1 MTPRSTS
8 PRWYSDDKMTSLA
21 LHDHV
26 RGALRALGMVPDTD
40 PLLSPFIVIDVDRLT
55 RSEVAFVPASASAGS
70 WSPVSVE
77 RLEGCPSP
85 TGNASMTSSADML
98 GGWQRRSAAGDGEAR
113 RWIPSLPTS
122 TDMQLTSSWLSADD
136 VEKLVDERL
145 LEQLAAAA
153 CRPAAC
159 SWHDS
164 ELPADGVGVIPTQHP
179 TDTTALRKC
188 IFKSCFYRPCHSI
201 TTCLRRSIFHKAM
214 PSLYS
219 IMPVLRKKP
228 DYQQLYREQYNTS
241 VVLTW
246 CTLMGPENYRIRR
259 NNAK

>member
-1 MTPRSTS
+1 MPRSTS

-26 RGALRALGMVPDTD
+26 RGALEGLVIVPDTG

-55 RSEVAFVPASASAGS
+55 RSEVASVPASTSAGS
-70 WSPVSVE
+70 WSPPVSVE
-77 RLEGCPSP
+77 CLEGCPSP
-85 TGNASMTSSADML
+85 IRNASMTSSADMV
-98 GGWQRRSAAGDGEAR
+98 GGWQRQSAAEDGGAR

-145 LEQLAAAA
+145 LELLAAAA

-164 ELPADGVGVIPTQHP
+164 ELPADGVGVIPTRHP
-179 TDTTALRKC
+179 TDTTEPHKC
-188 IFKSCFYRPCHSI
+188 IFKSCCYRPCHSI
-201 TTCLRRSIFHKAM
+201 TTCLRRKCI
-214 PSLYS
+214 SLMIIAHDS
-219 IMPVLRKKP
+219 PNWSTAATWEW
-228 DYQQLYREQYNTS
+228 LYA
-241 VVLTW
+241 V
-246 CTLMGPENYRIRR
+246 
-259 NNAK
+259 